1 MLNRNFHHCRLP
13 AATVLLVHGDE
24 DLVRRMEAC
33 LTLAGLTC
41 VTAATGEAALAWLS
55 RNVPDLMLITPQ
67 LPDMTSQELIVR
79 QQSTGLRVPFIILTD
94 HDDPRSRFEMR
105 GRGALDCLVKDAH
118 WLELLPWRLGRVLNR
133 LDLQKQLLRAGA
145 VLRSSAQRL
154 WPARQLTLVEEALR
168 ESETR
173 FHTLADLVPDL
184 LWMGD
189 PQGLVEWC
197 NQRWSEY
204 TGQSLVEAKGSGWIS
219 VIHDADVARTRSAW
233 GYTIQVGEPL
243 RLECRIHGADGHY
256 RWFLVQA
263 RPMHDAGGRI
273 VQWFTTATD
282 IDDLKRVEA
291 ELQRR
296 EERFRSLIEN
306 ASDLITVINAGG
318 VIHFQSPS
326 AERLLGHQLTD
337 LLGRSVFEFVHPDDV
352 TRVGEWIQRAQS
364 APVPIE
370 FRIRH
375 RNGVWLVLQ
384 SVSRTMPA
392 DDGKSLL
399 VVNSRDVTSQKQLE
413 AQLRQAQKLE
423 AIGRLAGGVAHD
435 FNNLLSVIFGHSALL
450 ARAPSL
456 DDPQRGSL
464 AEIRRAAERAASLT
478 RQLLAFSRQQ
488 LLEPKVLD
496 LNVVVTE
503 AENLLRRLIGE
514 DVRLATVLQPGLRP
528 VRVDPSQIDQVI
540 LNLAVNARDAMPRGG
555 TLTLETRDVELEAT
569 DARARPGPHVL
580 LRISDTGSGMT
591 PEVQA
596 RIFDPFFTTKGEG
609 NGTGLGLAVVH
620 GIVEQSGGYIDVGSV
635 PGVGTTFKIYLPTAE
650 GAPEKPTEAV
660 ARKPVNGMETILLAE
675 DEEAVRQITSRI
687 LAVFGYRVLEASSGE
702 EAMRLAD
709 TSRDK
714 IHLLLTDVVMP
725 GMSGRELAD
734 ALRARDPDLKVLFQ
748 SGYTDDA
755 VVRHGVVQA
764 EVAFLHKPFTPDA
777 LAQKIREVLD
787 RP

>member
-1 MLNRNFHHCRLP
+1 MLNRNFHQCRLP
-13 AATVLLVHGDE
+13 PATVLLVNGDD
-24 DLVRRMEAC
+24 DLVHRMEEC
-33 LTLAGLTC
+33 LTVAGLTC
-41 VTAATGEAALAWLS
+41 VTATTGEAALNWLS
-55 RNVPDLMLITPQ
+55 RNLPDLMLITPQ
-67 LPDMTSQELIVR
+67 LPDMAGQDLIGR
-79 QQSTGLRVPFIILTD
+79 HQKTGLRVPFIVLTD
-94 HDDPRSRFEMR
+94 YDDPRSRFEMR
-105 GRGALDCLVKDAH
+105 GRGALDWLVKDAH

-145 VLRSSAQRL
+145 VLRSSAHRL
-154 WPARQLTLVEEALR
+154 WPARQLSLVEEALR

-184 LWMGD
+184 LWMGN
-189 PQGLVEWC
+189 PHGSLEWC

-204 TGQSLVEAKGSGWIS
+204 TGQSLIEAKGSGWVS
-219 VIHDADVARTRSAW
+219 VIHFADVPRTRAAW
-233 GYTIQVGEPL
+233 GYTIQAGEPL
-243 RLECRIHGADGHY
+243 RLECRIHGSDGQH

-282 IDDLKRVEA
+282 IDDLKRAEA

-306 ASDLITVINAGG
+306 ASDLITVINPGG

-326 AERLLGHQLTD
+326 AERLLGHLSTD
-337 LLGRSVFEFVHPDDV
+337 LLGRSVFEFVHPEDV
-352 TRVGEWIQRAQS
+352 TRVGEWIQQAQS
-364 APVPIE
+364 ALVPIE

-375 RNGVWLVLQ
+375 RDGVWLVLQ
-384 SVSRTMPA
+384 SVGRTMLA
-392 DDGKSLL
+392 DDGEHLL

-450 ARAPSL
+450 TRAPSL
-456 DDPQRGSL
+456 EDSQRASL

-496 LNVVVTE
+496 LNIVVAE

-514 DVRLATVLQPGLRP
+514 DVRLVTVLQPGLRP

-555 TLTLETRDVELEAT
+555 TLTLATRDVEAVAAGAS
-569 DARARPGPHVL
+569 ARSGPHVL
-580 LRISDTGSGMT
+580 LQITDTGSGMT
-591 PEVQA
+591 SEVQA

-609 NGTGLGLAVVH
+609 KGTGLGLAVVH
-620 GIVEQSGGYIDVGSV
+620 GIVEQSGGQIDVSSV
-635 PGVGTTFKIYLPTAE
+635 PGAGTTFKIYLPTAE
-650 GAPEKPTEAV
+650 GALEPPAENV
-660 ARKPVNGMETILLAE
+660 VRNPVQGIETILLAE
-675 DEEAVRQITSRI
+675 DEDAVRQITSRI
-687 LAVFGYRVLEASSGE
+687 LEVFGYRVLEASSGE
-702 EAMRLAD
+702 EAIRLAEN
-709 TSRDK
+709 SKEK

-725 GMSGRELAD
+725 SMSGRELAD

-777 LAQKIREVLD
+777 LAQKIRDVLD